1 MEDVFPTLFQEF
13 VENSRKAM
21 KEAGR
26 GDGAKGRELK
36 PMVGPTEE
44 VAALA
49 PEFHLYFLSFSVFP
63 GCPSSGKAFVICF
76 SADLTVIAGKIDPSE
91 PGEKR
96 KWDCRGD
103 SPELLGRRAAHQ
115 CENS

>member
-1 MEDVFPTLFQEF
+1 
-13 VENSRKAM
+13 M

-36 PMVGPTEE
+36 PMVGPREE

-76 SADLTVIAGKIDPSE
+76 SADLTVIAGKKILVNQERNANGTAVVIVLSSLE
-91 PGEKR
+91 EGQHTNVKIVN
-96 KWDCRGD
+96 K
-103 SPELLGRRAAHQ
+103 LA
-115 CENS
+115 